1 MSQEEFEIRL
11 KKEIERVKQEDFKE
25 KFIDIHITIIITMFI
40 YTLLMLI
47 MFS

>member
-47 MFS
+47 IFS

>member
-1 MSQEEFEIRL
+1 MNQKEFEIRL
-11 KKEIERVKQEDFKE
+11 KKEVERVKQEDFKE
-25 KFIDIHITIIITMFI
+25 KFIDIHVTIVITIFI